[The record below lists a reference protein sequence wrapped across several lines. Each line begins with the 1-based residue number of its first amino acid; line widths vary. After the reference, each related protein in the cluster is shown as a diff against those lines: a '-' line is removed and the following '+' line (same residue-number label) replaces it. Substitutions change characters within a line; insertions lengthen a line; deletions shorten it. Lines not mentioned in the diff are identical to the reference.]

1 MGMDPMGFIMIT
13 TIAGTTATID
23 RGGGIIDI
31 DLGILGRIT
40 MSLII
45 TDGHTI
51 AHIMDIIPIPIMAT
65 IPIIIITDR
74 VTIQIQKS
82 MWQVADDEVLHDT
95 PALSSSERKRTA
107 KAKAKARAAAAAAG
121 NA

>member
-1 MGMDPMGFIMIT
+1 MFMGMDRMGFIMIT

-82 MWQVADDEVLHDT
+82 MWQVADDEVLQQGKLPT
-95 PALSSSERKRTA
+95 
-107 KAKAKARAAAAAAG
+107 
-121 NA
+121 

>member
-1 MGMDPMGFIMIT
+1 MGMDRMGFIMIT
-13 TIAGTTATID
+13 TITGTTITIA

-65 IPIIIITDR
+65 TPTIIITDR
-74 VTIQIQKS
+74 VTIQIQKN
-82 MWQVADDEVLHDT
+82 MWQVADDEVLQQGKLPT
-95 PALSSSERKRTA
+95 
-107 KAKAKARAAAAAAG
+107 
-121 NA
+121 